1 MVPPYPIPNRSAHG
15 QLLTMTHTQHKD
27 MPSKTFLP
35 GLKLTYPS
43 VTLQPAS
50 PRPQPLT
57 TPPKHLPQRGPKKIS
72 KELFSDRVPPQLKTS
87 VTAPRLPNASQTFSI
102 QGTSQSDPKLPLSLC
117 VTLSIQQ
124 CLLKQFLCSQDR
136 FTHWIKFYN
145 LWDPP
150 PSTFS
155 RCAFSLSQG
164 E

>member
-1 MVPPYPIPNRSAHG
+1 MVLPYPIPNRSAHG

-27 MPSKTFLP
+27 VPSKTFLP

-57 TPPKHLPQRGPKKIS
+57 TPPKASATKGA

-102 QGTSQSDPKLPLSLC
+102 QGMSQSDPKLPLSLC
-117 VTLSIQQ
+117 VTLGIQQ
-124 CLLKQFLCSQDR
+124 CLLKQFLCSQDP

-155 RCAFSLSQG
+155 LCALSLSQG